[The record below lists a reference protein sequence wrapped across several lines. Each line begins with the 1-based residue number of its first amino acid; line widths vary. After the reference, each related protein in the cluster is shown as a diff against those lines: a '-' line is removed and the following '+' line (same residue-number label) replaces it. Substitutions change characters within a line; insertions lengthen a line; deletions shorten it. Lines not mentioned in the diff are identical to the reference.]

1 MYNNHHAQRLASLDR
16 EAAQADSN
24 LRQLQADIDWFDG
37 FDYEG
42 SYSRLTQVQR
52 EGHAVREQL
61 AQVDA
66 SLRNARG
73 ELDQAQG
80 TAQAGWSPLHWF
92 SSERSVAK
100 RQVDTVQQRLRQFQ
114 EHRKSLASAL
124 QAKEGLELRLLQ
136 GVQTYRNFD
145 PLQAKATVALM
156 GGELL
161 RLQGVAEE
169 ARQASERWEA
179 AAGKVYRYWKAC
191 NEQLQAVEQD
201 IVEAECLIDQLN
213 TAASTYDK
221 KKVHIACEQRF
232 GAGQGSPDRVLRER
246 QGQQR
251 KLQRD
256 EEKLQRRLRDI
267 VRLLDNEI
275 RHLVIDGN
283 NLCYFNE
290 EGSKQRFI
298 GLAALKPLVPRLA
311 ATYGVTLVFDPG
323 IRSQLDMSESELQAL
338 FPQARVMVMP
348 RMVGADHPV
357 LAAAQFDAETYVIS
371 NDQYGDYPDMAVVRE
386 ERVLHAVLHRD
397 SVQVPQLQ
405 VLVPY

>member
-1 MYNNHHAQRLASLDR
+1 
-16 EAAQADSN
+16 
-24 LRQLQADIDWFDG
+24 
-37 FDYEG
+37 